1 MLIIFI
7 TLLHRRFGFGVF
19 RRKVFCFPVVGRLF
33 FFWFYSFLTLLPCA
47 QGLWPVCWVFV
58 YVFGNF
64 LCLCG
69 IDFREC
75 FGGGSEKESI
85 NSFMVQHLKC
95 SLAEAFVIFFKSS
108 HDTVVKCT
116 AASSNP
122 QLVLCFCPF
131 LLISL
136 HSLCC
141 LLLESTHLQDTL
153 I

>member
-1 MLIIFI
+1 MLRDCGLYAGYLCMYLE
-7 TLLHRRFGFGVF
+7 T
-19 RRKVFCFPVVGRLF
+19 FC
-33 FFWFYSFLTLLPCA
+33 
-47 QGLWPVCWVFV
+47 V
-58 YVFGNF
+58 YVALIFVNV
-64 LCLCG
+64 L
-69 IDFREC
+69 
-75 FGGGSEKESI
+75 GGGSEKESI